1 MIYINLFLD
10 DLSFISFF
18 VYTLGVCTY
27 FLSLGKHLAL
37 NAHDK
42 VEYKI
47 ISNHFYNNEGPAIQF
62 TGDRLSLSKLTI
74 SRNQITSSG
83 RQDSLNYSIEVFG
96 RKDDIE
102 ISNNFFYD
110 NSQGGIH
117 IKTSSSALKVKI
129 LNNVIRFNING
140 SDSIFV
146 QALDGAFP
154 YVKIAGNELT
164 RNELNQSSDLVNIK
178 NFRAEIIGNLFLEN
192 LMKFVLNWDTAY
204 NDSNTTGICAKN
216 TFSLNAGYLQT
227 IVLKGR
233 KKVLNRNYIVN
244 PGNYYEIAVFP
255 NYLVNNSDDQ
265 FDARFNWLGY
275 GSKGTLLKRIRSTA
289 SDFPVVAVEPFLL
302 SPWETF
308 ERGKNFFSIE
318 WTGLRILL
326 KFD

>member
-10 DLSFISFF
+10 GLSYISFL
-18 VYTLGVCTY
+18 YTY
-27 FLSLGKHLAL
+27 FLSLGKRLAL
-37 NAHDK
+37 NTHNE
-42 VEYKI
+42 VEYQI

-102 ISNNFFYD
+102 ISNNFFYN

-164 RNELNQSSDLVNIK
+164 RNELNQSSDLVHIK

-204 NDSNTTGICAKN
+204 SENNTGICEKN

-255 NYLVNNSDDQ
+255 NYLVNNSDNQ

>member
-10 DLSFISFF
+10 GLSYISFL
-18 VYTLGVCTY
+18 YTY
-27 FLSLGKHLAL
+27 FLSLGKRLAL
-37 NAHDK
+37 NTHNE
-42 VEYKI
+42 VEYQI

-74 SRNQITSSG
+74 ARNQITSSG
-83 RQDSLNYSIEVFG
+83 RQERLNHSIKVFG
-96 RKDDIE
+96 QKDDIE

-204 NDSNTTGICAKN
+204 SENNTGICEKN

-244 PGNYYEIAVFP
+244 PGNHYEIAVFP
-255 NYLVNNSDDQ
+255 SYLVKNDDNQ
-265 FDARFNWLGY
+265 FDVRFNWLGY

-308 ERGKNFFSIE
+308 ERGKN
-318 WTGLRILL
+318 L
-326 KFD
+326 

>member
-10 DLSFISFF
+10 GLSYISFL
-18 VYTLGVCTY
+18 YTY
-27 FLSLGKHLAL
+27 FLSLGKRLAL
-37 NAHDK
+37 NTHNE
-42 VEYKI
+42 VEYQI

-74 SRNQITSSG
+74 ARNQITSSG
-83 RQDSLNYSIEVFG
+83 RQERLNHSIKVFG
-96 RKDDIE
+96 QKDDIE

-164 RNELNQSSDLVNIK
+164 RNELNQSSDLVHIK

-255 NYLVNNSDDQ
+255 NYLVNNSDNQ

-308 ERGKNFFSIE
+308 ERGKNFFFIE

>member
-10 DLSFISFF
+10 DLSFISVF

-204 NDSNTTGICAKN
+204 SENNTGICEKN

-233 KKVLNRNYIVN
+233 KKVLNRNFIVN
-244 PGNYYEIAVFP
+244 PGNYFEIAVFP
-255 NYLVNNSDDQ
+255 NYLVNNRDNQ

-275 GSKGTLLKRIRSTA
+275 GSKDTLLERIRNTKSP

-308 ERGKNFFSIE
+308 ERGKNFLFYRVDGIADIS
-318 WTGLRILL
+318 
-326 KFD
+326 

>member
-10 DLSFISFF
+10 GLSYISFL
-18 VYTLGVCTY
+18 YTY
-27 FLSLGKHLAL
+27 FLSLGKRLAL
-37 NAHDK
+37 NTHNE
-42 VEYKI
+42 VEYQI

-74 SRNQITSSG
+74 ARNQITSSG
-83 RQDSLNYSIEVFG
+83 RQERLNHSIKVFG
-96 RKDDIE
+96 QKDDIE

-164 RNELNQSSDLVNIK
+164 RNELNQSSDLVHIK

-204 NDSNTTGICAKN
+204 SENNTGICEKN

-244 PGNYYEIAVFP
+244 PGNHYEIAVFP
-255 NYLVNNSDDQ
+255 SYLVKNDDNQ
-265 FDARFNWLGY
+265 FDVRFNWLGY

-308 ERGKNFFSIE
+308 ERGKNFFFIE